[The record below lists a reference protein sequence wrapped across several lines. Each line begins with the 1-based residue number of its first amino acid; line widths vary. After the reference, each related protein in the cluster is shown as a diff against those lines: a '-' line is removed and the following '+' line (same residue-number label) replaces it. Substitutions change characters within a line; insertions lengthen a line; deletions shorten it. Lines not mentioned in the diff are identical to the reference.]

1 MGTTITVTNRGDKD
15 YAATCTS
22 AAAADPTGDIEIAVT
37 EGITGLE
44 IITALEK
51 AKQYVA
57 QTIRNG
63 AAAAAP

>member
-1 MGTTITVTNRGDKD
+1 MGTTITVANRGDKD
-15 YAATCTS
+15 YKGACSS

-44 IITALEK
+44 IITALDK
-51 AKQYVA
+51 AKQHVA
-57 QTIRNG
+57 ETIANG